1 MRISVSFKE
10 DVAIMGLTGK
20 FVAGSDGPFL
30 RQKVKDLID
39 AGAKKLVLD
48 FTEVPYIDS
57 TGLGFLAGS
66 RVTAQNAG
74 VSVVLAGVN
83 QHVKRILDGVR
94 LTPFLCSPRMRWR
107 PSPSS
112 MRARHRTPIPT
123 HPKLRRRGRSS
134 ERQRLGLRIQDSEL
148 IIRNSIPRRSPRSR
162 REWGRSRVQLRVSSP
177 KP

>member
-10 DVAIMGLTGK
+10 DVAIMALTGK

-94 LTPFLCSPRMRWR
+94 LTPFFVLAADEAEALSKVNTSAAQTTQSNPPKAAKARKKQSP
-107 PSPSS
+107 
-112 MRARHRTPIPT
+112 I
-123 HPKLRRRGRSS
+123 
-134 ERQRLGLRIQDSEL
+134 
-148 IIRNSIPRRSPRSR
+148 
-162 REWGRSRVQLRVSSP
+162 
-177 KP
+177 

>member
-1 MRISVSFKE
+1 
-10 DVAIMGLTGK
+10 MGLSGK

-57 TGLGFLAGS
+57 TGLGFLAGG

-83 QHVKRILDGVR
+83 EHVKRILDGVR
-94 LTPFLCSPRMRWR
+94 LTPFFVLAANEAEAVTMVN
-107 PSPSS
+107 
-112 MRARHRTPIPT
+112 A
-123 HPKLRRRGRSS
+123 KA
-134 ERQRLGLRIQDSEL
+134 
-148 IIRNSIPRRSPRSR
+148 PRSDA
-162 REWGRSRVQLRVSSP
+162 VSGSNP
-177 KP
+177 ETAEPNPRKASKARKKQ

>member
-1 MRISVSFKE
+1 MRISVSFKD
-10 DVAIMGLTGK
+10 DVAIMALTGK

-39 AGAKKLVLD
+39 AGATKLVLD

-83 QHVKRILDGVR
+83 QHVRRILDGVR
-94 LTPFLCSPRMRWR
+94 LTPFFVLAANEVEAV
-107 PSPSS
+107 S
-112 MRARHRTPIPT
+112 MVNANAAQSADSNPPKASKAR
-123 HPKLRRRGRSS
+123 RSS
-134 ERQRLGLRIQDSEL
+134 KK
-148 IIRNSIPRRSPRSR
+148 NS
-162 REWGRSRVQLRVSSP
+162 G
-177 KP
+177 

>member
-1 MRISVSFKE
+1 MAL
-10 DVAIMGLTGK
+10 DGK

-30 RQKVKDLID
+30 RQKVKDLVD

-74 VSVVLAGVN
+74 VNVVLAGVN

-94 LTPFLCSPRMRWR
+94 LTPFFVLAANEAEAV
-107 PSPSS
+107 S
-112 MRARHRTPIPT
+112 MMNANPDNAKSAESNPPKASRAR
-123 HPKLRRRGRSS
+123 KK
-134 ERQRLGLRIQDSEL
+134 Q
-148 IIRNSIPRRSPRSR
+148 
-162 REWGRSRVQLRVSSP
+162 
-177 KP
+177 

>member
-10 DVAIMGLTGK
+10 DVAIMALTGK

-94 LTPFLCSPRMRWR
+94 LTPFFVLAADEAEALSKVNTSTAQTAQSNP
-107 PSPSS
+107 PKAAK
-112 MRARHRTPIPT
+112 AR
-123 HPKLRRRGRSS
+123 KK
-134 ERQRLGLRIQDSEL
+134 Q
-148 IIRNSIPRRSPRSR
+148 
-162 REWGRSRVQLRVSSP
+162 
-177 KP
+177 